1 MKTITKRIAA
11 LGLASAMALGCAVT
25 GFAGEWKHDGIGWW
39 YQKDDDTY
47 MNNTFWTDENG
58 YTYYFTGKGY
68 MVTGW
73 KEIQNVWYYFDETT
87 GAMWKGGATPDG
99 NWVGADGA
107 WVH

>member
-1 MKTITKRIAA
+1 
-11 LGLASAMALGCAVT
+11 
-25 GFAGEWKHDGIGWW
+25 
-39 YQKDDDTY
+39 
-47 MNNTFWTDENG
+47 
-58 YTYYFTGKGY
+58 